1 MSREANSKPRIGVP
15 YRTRKE
21 ELTGDFAKIEKY
33 ISAVRRAGG
42 EPVVI
47 SLGLSSAHL
56 DRLAQTLDALLLPG
70 SPADVEP
77 SRFRAARHPK
87 AADPDPDRER
97 TDFALLEHS
106 LAGQKPVLAI
116 CYGIQSLSVY
126 LGGTLVQDIPSELS
140 TSIEHDG
147 DDEKGQLE
155 AFHSAQIDPE
165 SRLAKLA
172 TAGEVRVNSSHH
184 QSVLDPGRNLRIVSR
199 APDGVVE
206 AVEWTDNAN
215 WVMGVQWHPE
225 RMIEDDLLAKALF
238 RDLVTAA
245 AARKSF
251 ARA

>member
-1 MSREANSKPRIGVP
+1 VARETNPKPRVGVP

-21 ELTGDFAKIEKY
+21 ELTGEFARIEKY
-33 ISAVRRAGG
+33 IEAVRHAGG

-47 SLGLSSAHL
+47 SLGLSAAHL

-77 SRFRAARHPK
+77 SRFGAARHPK
-87 AADPDPDRER
+87 AADPDPHRER

-106 LAGQKPVLAI
+106 LEGQKPVLAI
-116 CYGIQSLSVY
+116 CYGIQSLNVF
-126 LGGTLVQDIPSELS
+126 LGGTLIQDIPSELA

-147 DDEKGQLE
+147 DEEKHQRE
-155 AFHSAQIDPE
+155 AFHSARIDPE

-172 TAGEVRVNSSHH
+172 GAGDVRVNSSHH
-184 QSVLDPGRNLRIVSR
+184 QSVLEPGKDLRIVSR
-199 APDGVVE
+199 APDGVIE
-206 AVEWTDNAN
+206 AVEWTGGAN

-225 RMIEDDLLAKALF
+225 RMVGDDALARALF
-238 RDLVTAA
+238 RDLVVSA

-251 ARA
+251 ARV